1 MTSMKSSKGEK
12 RGLGVVKWRG
22 PASPVGAGQ
31 RQMCGQFSAAA
42 KSIHIQGGA
51 LLQFEENCLFAG
63 AVRVDLHHINESK
76 LAVEIDK
83 VLPGT
88 AFALY

>member
-1 MTSMKSSKGEK
+1 VQEEGGGYPEFAHECMVDE
-12 RGLGVVKWRG
+12 LLEE
-22 PASPVGAGQ
+22 GAYDCTLL
-31 RQMCGQFSAAA
+31 RVET
-42 KSIHIQGGA
+42 IHIQGGA